1 MRRCYFNHIIA
12 SLGHMKTK
20 GSVLKKKYI
29 YINNVSQSETS
40 SQMYQLT
47 LFLGKSPSLVALCLW
62 TFHFKNY
69 QFLLQLS
76 RVCKSSN
83 EFFVATKRISFSN
96 APQLKESKEQIH
108 SSAAALIRSDRLKY
122 SVLSVVHQDL

>member
-1 MRRCYFNHIIA
+1 MYLSRKPVVRCISSLYFLEKAPPLSPFVYEHLILKIIN
-12 SLGHMKTK
+12 S
-20 GSVLKKKYI
+20 
-29 YINNVSQSETS
+29 
-40 SQMYQLT
+40 
-47 LFLGKSPSLVALCLW
+47 
-62 TFHFKNY
+62 
-69 QFLLQLS
+69 LLQLS